1 MKGVMWVLM
10 RTENVSAAEYTG
22 LQLVVDKWR
31 RNDKMRS
38 EPEKRPSKRK
48 TNISQLKGN

>member
-1 MKGVMWVLM
+1 MWVLM

-22 LQLVVDKWR
+22 LQLVVAKRR
-31 RNDKMRS
+31 RNDKMRKMRS